1 MGNGGFGGGEN
12 GEDLM
17 VDLEEG
23 KINEL
28 KNRGKN
34 EDSEIKLVIDDA
46 SQQRNGLSLKTNKA
60 KGTGVEINKPIYSQ
74 SSPSSQKQNT
84 KQPVTVARIES
95 QKVPIDEEIMI

>member
-1 MGNGGFGGGEN
+1 MGNGEFGGGEN

-34 EDSEIKLVIDDA
+34 EKSEVKLVIDDA
-46 SQQRNGLSLKTNKA
+46 S
-60 KGTGVEINKPIYSQ
+60 
-74 SSPSSQKQNT
+74 
-84 KQPVTVARIES
+84 
-95 QKVPIDEEIMI
+95 